1 MSDSLSEAELVTE
14 AEALVDEVFRQ
25 VAEPLPCLPPAPSS
39 TALARPMVQPGTMVV
54 LACNPAPSLLVA
66 QLPNTPER
74 ILTAAFVEDV
84 EDRPAERSTPWW
96 VWLGLGVL
104 VMVATWYGRQ
114 QWQAARTP
122 APAEPAHQEF
132 IAYLERALADIP
144 IVPSPAVT
152 APQTPTRPA
161 QLAVTALPPP
171 PPVTVMPVP
180 QAPVIHA
187 PTPSPARPVRKPAVN
202 QPPAPAPAPPKVTLI
217 GLLEME
223 SGSVALFQVGDSTQQ
238 VSVGSQVG
246 QSGWHLKEV
255 RAQEVVLSRGGQTRT
270 LVIGQ
275 GMAD

>member
-1 MSDSLSEAELVTE
+1 MSDSLSEAELVAQ
-14 AEALVDEVFRQ
+14 AEALVDEVFSHLT
-25 VAEPLPCLPPAPSS
+25 EPSPCLPPAGSS
-39 TALARPMVQPGTMVV
+39 TALARPIAEPGTMVV
-54 LACNPAPSLLVA
+54 LAYDPAPLLA
-66 QLPNTPER
+66 QPPHNPER
-74 ILTAAFVEDV
+74 ILTAAFV